1 MKAKS
6 APVAHLRRCMTLEM
20 ALPFHRI
27 MRLAYGPHLRRC
39 MTLEMALPF
48 HRIMRLAYGPHLSFL
63 RGFFFLEN
71 DTDYSVVICR

>member
-1 MKAKS
+1 
-6 APVAHLRRCMTLEM
+6 
-20 ALPFHRI
+20 
-27 MRLAYGPHLRRC
+27 